1 MLAGFASPTSRP
13 SVVDSLKRA
22 GTFQD
27 SPTSDTDNVS
37 TSDDIEAGNSRKK
50 ANPKQTS
57 PVLLGTI
64 NGVFL
69 PCLQNILGVILFLR
83 LPFITA
89 QAGVYQTSAIIL
101 ICVAST
107 FLTSLSLSAIA
118 TNGQIQSG
126 GPYYVISRTLG
137 KECGASI
144 GVLFYLGTTIAAS
157 MYVLGAIEAIQTG
170 FNLQDLFTFDA
181 QTLALVL
188 MLIIATTVAVG
199 VKYVNRGAVVF
210 LGIVLVSIF
219 CLSLGAIL
227 FAAGTYR
234 GELTSSARRFGD
246 NMMPQYSPDPDTGK
260 TPSFLSLLALFYP
273 SVTGIMA
280 GSNRSAVL
288 QDPSRSIPKGTLS
301 AVAVTTA
308 IYLTVV
314 WIFGSVLSNEALL
327 NNKLIVTA
335 VAWPAGIVVR
345 IGIIMSSVGAALQC
359 MAGAPRLLSAIAAD
373 QCIGFLRHIQPASES
388 ANPTRAVFCTWV
400 IASLV
405 CLAGNLDAI
414 TPLITMC
421 FLLMYGCINLS
432 CFLLGILRAPSFR
445 PTFHYFHW
453 SISLLGFIWCVGLAF
468 TINYLVALGAIA
480 LTLLLFGFVLKS
492 SNKAGKGDLGD
503 IIQGIRYTLCHGL
516 LKEMA
521 HVDQVHAKN
530 WRPLVLTIIQAD
542 THGVISS
549 SENCL
554 IRLCSQLSKG
564 RGMNTVVAVMPGSIL
579 DPESKEAAKHIK
591 LELQRQYS
599 IEGLSAFPPEVAM
612 SSPTFAGSSD
622 TVSLLA
628 GHSGVG
634 PLRPNTVLLSWPHD
648 ILSDE
653 GRGRDLITS
662 LQHLTEEKRTI
673 LLLRGGQ
680 SLPGDMD
687 RVKHET
693 TIDIWW
699 LCHDGGLLL
708 LLPFLLSRN
717 AIWKGARLRLF
728 AGVTSIVRDLDRF
741 RDAILEHLQKAR
753 IVAEVEVVDLSHL
766 KGTFAIDAPTV
777 SAGADDDAVAGTLL
791 YQILSPEK
799 DLRPMPSKDQDMML
813 ASRMENSLSDR
824 NSSTTDHPSPRQ
836 RLVFDAV
843 ANDNGDNNDD
853 ASQGFDSV
861 TENYAVLVAPHIS
874 NDDDDDDDDDD
885 DTNSNRSM
893 RMQNALALNQAI
905 RSRSRDGTRLVV
917 TNLPLLKPMATC
929 SSEEGF
935 IDYVEAMCR
944 GIDNVLLVRGAGN
957 EVITQYA

>member
-1 MLAGFASPTSRP
+1 M
-13 SVVDSLKRA
+13 
-22 GTFQD
+22 
-27 SPTSDTDNVS
+27 
-37 TSDDIEAGNSRKK
+37 
-50 ANPKQTS
+50 
-57 PVLLGTI
+57 
-64 NGVFL
+64 
-69 PCLQNILGVILFLR
+69 
-83 LPFITA
+83 
-89 QAGVYQTSAIIL
+89 
-101 ICVAST
+101 
-107 FLTSLSLSAIA
+107 
-118 TNGQIQSG
+118 
-126 GPYYVISRTLG
+126 
-137 KECGASI
+137 
-144 GVLFYLGTTIAAS
+144 
-157 MYVLGAIEAIQTG
+157 
-170 FNLQDLFTFDA
+170 
-181 QTLALVL
+181 
-188 MLIIATTVAVG
+188 
-199 VKYVNRGAVVF
+199 
-210 LGIVLVSIF
+210 
-219 CLSLGAIL
+219 
-227 FAAGTYR
+227 
-234 GELTSSARRFGD
+234 
-246 NMMPQYSPDPDTGK
+246 
-260 TPSFLSLLALFYP
+260 
-273 SVTGIMA
+273 
-280 GSNRSAVL
+280 
-288 QDPSRSIPKGTLS
+288 
-301 AVAVTTA
+301 
-308 IYLTVV
+308 
-314 WIFGSVLSNEALL
+314 FGSVLSNEALI
-327 NNKLIVTA
+327 NNKMIVTA
-335 VAWPAGIVVR
+335 VAWPAGTVVR

-373 QCIGFLRHIQPASES
+373 QCIGFLRYIQPASES

-453 SISLLGFIWCVGLAF
+453 SISFLGFIWCLGLAF
-468 TINYLVALGAIA
+468 TIDYIVALGAIA
-480 LTLLLFGFVLKS
+480 LTLLLFGFVLKT

-516 LKEMA
+516 LKQMA

-530 WRPLVLTIIQAD
+530 WRPLVLTIIHAD

-564 RGMNTVVAVMPGSIL
+564 RGMNTVVAVMPGSML

-612 SSPTFAGSSD
+612 SSSAFTGSSD

-628 GHSGVG
+628 RHSGVG
-634 PLRPNTVLLSWPHD
+634 PLRPNTVLLSWPQD
-648 ILSDE
+648 IRSDE

-662 LQHLTEEKRTI
+662 LQHLIEEKRTI
-673 LLLRGGQ
+673 LLLRGSQ

-708 LLPFLLSRN
+708 LLPFLLSRS
-717 AIWKGARLRLF
+717 AIWKGAKLRLF

-741 RDAILEHLQKAR
+741 RDAILKHLQKAR

-766 KGTFAIDAPTV
+766 KDTVAIDAPTV
-777 SAGADDDAVAGTLL
+777 NSDADDDTVEGTLL

-799 DLRPMPSKDQDMML
+799 DLRPSKDQDMML
-813 ASRMENSLSDR
+813 ANRMENGLSDI
-824 NSSTTDHPSPRQ
+824 NSSTTEQPTPRQ

-843 ANDNGDNNDD
+843 ANDNDDNNDD

-861 TENYAVLVAPHIS
+861 AENYAVAPHSS
-874 NDDDDDDDDDD
+874 NNDDDDDD
-885 DTNSNRSM
+885 DTNSNKSM
-893 RMQNALALNQAI
+893 RTQNALALNQAI
-905 RSRSRDGTRLVV
+905 RSRSREGTRLVV
-917 TNLPLLKPMATC
+917 TNLPLLKPITTC